1 MKTCGKYFQ
10 ILVHVLKSKLKEE
23 IDFTQKSHLILI
35 FDIKVILTLFTLS
48 HKYFECKLWA
58 WYGIE
63 GEKIC
68 WGNDIYKELCLDLDL
83 ETFVSLK
90 YNLPMSTLSVF
101 VIKVWPDEALDY
113 DFTFES
119 VSKTFLHTICMYEPG
134 RDKGMKN
141 SSRFA
146 VTQN

>member
-10 ILVHVLKSKLKEE
+10 ILILKSKLKEE

-35 FDIKVILTLFTLS
+35 FDIKVITLS
-48 HKYFECKLWA
+48 HRYFECKLWA
-58 WYGIE
+58 WNGLE

-83 ETFVSLK
+83 KTFVSLK

-101 VIKVWPDEALDY
+101 VIKVWLDEALDY

-134 RDKGMKN
+134 RDKRMKN